1 MMKLE
6 KLLKELNG
14 KQNGAW
20 FKIEW
25 TTDLNGKL
33 CAAAKRA
40 GHVVQKDVSATV
52 RKGIRYANMASVRER
67 LISEGKFLVDPETGE
82 IHVFPD
88 QLSWGEWVEGSD
100 VLIKHKDRYY
110 VRLYTSPNKP
120 SVRYFLD
127 GVAIAADELRE
138 KGLLQPS
145 YWNHANVEECMTL
158 KVESVN
164 KIY

>member
-1 MMKLE
+1 MKLE
-6 KLLKELNG
+6 TLVKELNA
-14 KQNGAW
+14 KKNGTW

-25 TTDLNGKL
+25 TTDLKGKM
-33 CAAAKRA
+33 CAAAKRE
-40 GHVVQKDVSATV
+40 GHVVTKNVSTTV

-82 IHVFPD
+82 SYVFPEK
-88 QLSWGEWVEGSD
+88 LSWGEWVDGSD
-100 VLIKHKDRYY
+100 ILIKHKEQYY

-120 SVRYFLD
+120 VIQYFLD
-127 GVAIAADELRE
+127 GVAIAANEL
-138 KGLLQPS
+138 KNMNILQPA
-145 YWNHANVEECMTL
+145 YWNRENVEECMTL

>member
-1 MMKLE
+1 MKLE
-6 KLLKELNG
+6 TLVKTLNE
-14 KQNGAW
+14 KKNGTW

-25 TTDLNGKL
+25 TTDLNGKM
-33 CAAAKRA
+33 CAAAKRE
-40 GHVVQKDVSATV
+40 GHVVTKNVSTTV

-82 IHVFPD
+82 SHVFPEK
-88 QLSWGEWVEGSD
+88 LSWGEWVDGSD
-100 VLIKHKDRYY
+100 ILIKHKEQYY

-120 SVRYFLD
+120 TIQYFLD
-127 GVAIAADELRE
+127 GVAIAASELQ
-138 KGLLQPS
+138 KLNILQPA
-145 YWNHANVEECMTL
+145 YWTRENVEECMTL